1 MREHLERFKEA
12 HQRDYATALAE
23 IRSGRKKSHWMWYIF
38 PQIHDL
44 GFSSISQFY
53 AIQNLREAREYLNNS
68 ILGTHLEEIST
79 ALLALKTDDPHEVF
93 GSPDDMKLCSC
104 MTLFEKADPGKEI
117 FSKVLDKFYH
127 GKRDTRTLEI
137 LRSEAPEALSDRKIY
152 DTPIGPVCM
161 SKTAITKYSPFQQHP
176 RHYCRGCSF
185 NER

>member
-1 MREHLERFKEA
+1 MRDHLERFKEA

-53 AIQNLREAREYLNNS
+53 AIQNLREALEYLNDS

-79 ALLALKTDDPHEVF
+79 ALLALKTDDPFEVF

-127 GKRDTRTLEI
+127 GSIAKLEY
-137 LRSEAPEALSDRKIY
+137 LALL
-152 DTPIGPVCM
+152 
-161 SKTAITKYSPFQQHP
+161 
-176 RHYCRGCSF
+176 
-185 NER
+185 

>member
-1 MREHLERFKEA
+1 MRDHLERFKEA

-53 AIQNLREAREYLNNS
+53 AIQNLREAREYLNDS
-68 ILGTHLEEIST
+68 ILGT
-79 ALLALKTDDPHEVF
+79 
-93 GSPDDMKLCSC
+93 DDMKLCSC

-127 GKRDTRTLEI
+127 GRRDTRTLEI
-137 LRSEAPEALSDRKIY
+137 LRSEAREALSDRKIY

-161 SKTAITKYSPFQQHP
+161 SKTAITKYSPLQQHP

>member
-53 AIQNLREAREYLNNS
+53 AIQNLREAREYLNDS

-117 FSKVLDKFYH
+117 FSKVMGNEIQGPWRFFEARPRKH
-127 GKRDTRTLEI
+127 SATGRSTTRQLVRCACQKQNMMLI
-137 LRSEAPEALSDRKIY
+137 LKNWR
-152 DTPIGPVCM
+152 
-161 SKTAITKYSPFQQHP
+161 
-176 RHYCRGCSF
+176 
-185 NER
+185 

>member
-1 MREHLERFKEA
+1 M
-12 HQRDYATALAE
+12 
-23 IRSGRKKSHWMWYIF
+23 
-38 PQIHDL
+38 
-44 GFSSISQFY
+44 
-53 AIQNLREAREYLNNS
+53 
-68 ILGTHLEEIST
+68 
-79 ALLALKTDDPHEVF
+79 KTDDPHEVF

-161 SKTAITKYSPFQQHP
+161 SKTEHDAYLEELAMRKAKGDRKNQ
-176 RHYCRGCSF
+176 
-185 NER
+185 

>member
-1 MREHLERFKEA
+1 MRDHLERFKEA

-53 AIQNLREAREYLNNS
+53 AIQNLREAREYLNDS
-68 ILGTHLEEIST
+68 ILGT
-79 ALLALKTDDPHEVF
+79 
-93 GSPDDMKLCSC
+93 MKLCSC

-127 GKRDTRTLEI
+127 GKRDSRTLEI

-161 SKTAITKYSPFQQHP
+161 SKTEHDAYLEELAMRKAKGDRKNQ
-176 RHYCRGCSF
+176 
-185 NER
+185 